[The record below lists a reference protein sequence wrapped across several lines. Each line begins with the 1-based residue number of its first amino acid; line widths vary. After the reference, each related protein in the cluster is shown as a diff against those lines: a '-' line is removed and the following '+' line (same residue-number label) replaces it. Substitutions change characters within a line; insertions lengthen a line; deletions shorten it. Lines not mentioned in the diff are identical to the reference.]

1 MAGSEH
7 PPRAAR
13 PFGFLNVFKPLE
25 CTSHRAVAAVRRR
38 VPQGT
43 KVGHAGTLD
52 PLATG
57 VLVICVGPATRL
69 AEYVQPRPKRYRTVI
84 ALGATSTTDDREGA
98 IEPVAEARPAPAD
111 RVEAFLNRFVGRLD
125 QTPPSHSA
133 VHVGGHRAYKLAR
146 RGECPELAARPVT
159 IHHIGLL
166 RYEWPELE
174 IEVCCG
180 AGTYIRA
187 LARDIGAELG
197 VGGYCAELKRTAVG
211 PFTLDDAVDLAEADP
226 ARHLTSPLAALDDVA
241 QIELDD
247 ARIEK
252 VAMGQAVS
260 IGADLPEPGKSIAIL
275 DRAGRLA
282 AIGHVR
288 TDGQS
293 VRPDKVF
300 VRPGDH
306 VN

>member
-1 MAGSEH
+1 MAGEEH
-7 PPRAAR
+7 PPRDVR
-13 PFGFLNVFKPLE
+13 PFGFLNVIKPLE
-25 CTSHRAVAAVRRR
+25 WTSHRAVGAVRRR
-38 VPQGT
+38 VPPGT

-69 AEYVQPRPKRYRTVI
+69 AEYVQRRPKQYRAVI
-84 ALGATSTTDDREGA
+84 ALGATSTTDDREGTV
-98 IEPVAEARPAPAD
+98 EPVPEARPVPAD
-111 RVEAFLNRFVGRLD
+111 RVAAVLNRFVGRID

-159 IHHIGLL
+159 IHRIGLL
-166 RYEWPELE
+166 RYEWPALE

-180 AGTYIRA
+180 AGTYIRS
-187 LARDIGAELG
+187 LARDVGAELG
-197 VGGYCAELKRTAVG
+197 VGGYCAELERTAVG
-211 PFTLDDAVDLAEADP
+211 PFTLDDAVELTEADP
-226 ARHLTSPLAALDDVA
+226 ARHLMSPLAALGDVG

-260 IGADLPEPGKSIAIL
+260 IGAGLPQPGEPVAIL
-275 DRAGRLA
+275 GRAGRLA

-300 VRPGDH
+300 VRPGGH
-306 VN
+306 VH